1 MSLQNKIVLVAGG
14 ATGIGAA
21 TATLCAAQGAT
32 VILADYNNTA
42 GQAVA
47 ERIGAEFHAVNVTD
61 ESSVRALF
69 AQIARAHGKLDA
81 LIQTA
86 GVLKGAFVPIE
97 EFELDM
103 FRQVIDVNVIGSF
116 LCAKHATP
124 LLAKS
129 GKGVIVLV
137 SSGAATGG
145 SSSYAY
151 GTSKGGV
158 NALGITLAKKLEPQG
173 IRVNVVMPGNIETP
187 MKRAVVDLEKQLFGG
202 GEQNSAVLGEPVGVG
217 RVLAWLASDD
227 ADYVRGEI
235 RTR

>member
-14 ATGIGAA
+14 ATGIGKA
-21 TATLCAAQGAT
+21 TAILCAHHGAT
-32 VILADYNNTA
+32 VIIGDLNTVE
-42 GQAVA
+42 GESVA
-47 ERIGAEFHAVNVTD
+47 HDIGAAFHQLNVTN
-61 ESSVRALF
+61 EASVKALF
-69 AQIARAHGKLDA
+69 AHISQTHGKLDA

-116 LCAKHATP
+116 LCAKHAAP
-124 LLAKS
+124 LLKQS

-137 SSGAATGG
+137 SSGAAIGG

-187 MKRAVVDLEKQLFGG
+187 MKRAVVDLEKQMFGG
-202 GEQNSAVLGEPVGVG
+202 GEQNSAVLGEPIGVA